1 MGVLNRLAWGAS
13 DSFAVCMGLA
23 STMVCMP
30 EKYCGCSDD
39 ALVVAAVALYIAC
52 CSGSALYSLSLAAA
66 TTLYL
71 ACSAW
76 RCKLVRMHPHSAY
89 R

>member
-52 CSGSALYSLSLAAA
+52 PLLQRQRSILPVALGAASL
-66 TTLYL
+66 
-71 ACSAW
+71 
-76 RCKLVRMHPHSAY
+76 
-89 R
+89 